1 LFEKDVIRRN
11 QTIRQAAANMGIP
24 FHNAYADF
32 PDPALDEVGELLA
45 IGGDLE
51 PQRLL
56 AAYAKGIFPWYDE
69 TSPILWWSPDP
80 RLVLMPQKLHVSRR
94 LSRFMRQKRLAVT
107 VNMSCPQVIERC
119 AYVQRAGIKGTWLV
133 PEMIEAYTL
142 LHELGYVHSVETW
155 QEGKLVGGIYGLCL
169 GRAFF
174 GESMFHQVTNASK
187 VALVYLV
194 RILDEL
200 GVHFMDCQQTTGHL
214 LSFGAQEI
222 PRREFMHRL
231 QQAMEA
237 EPLSAQA
244 WRARRVD

>member
-1 LFEKDVIRRN
+1 
-11 QTIRQAAANMGIP
+11 MGIP

-80 RLVLMPQKLHVSRR
+80 RLILNPSKLHISRR
-94 LSRFMRQKRLAVT
+94 LKRFMAQKRLAVT
-107 VNMSCPQVIERC
+107 VNMSCPQVIESC
-119 AYVQRAGIKGTWLV
+119 ARMPRRGVKGTWLV
-133 PEMIEAYTL
+133 PEMIEAYSR

-155 QEGKLVGGIYGLCL
+155 QDGKLVGGIYGVCL

-174 GESMFHQVTNASK
+174 GESMFHLVSNASK
-187 VALVYLV
+187 VALVHLASV
-194 RILDEL
+194 LQTHGI
-200 GVHFMDCQQTTGHL
+200 HFMDCQQSTKHL
-214 LSFGAQEI
+214 LSLGAGEV
-222 PRREFMHRL
+222 PRREFLRRL
-231 QQAMEA
+231 HLALEA
-237 EPLSAQA
+237 GPVPADA
-244 WRARRVD
+244 WRVKRLV